1 MAKLLGYF
9 VLYFYSQ
16 VFCYSEGLVN
26 PDNDKVVDIVWIRY
40 YIKRLK
46 GNLRNIQV
54 VVIVVTGLNQE
65 RLPSS
70 WIKVAQVLCIFNL
83 K

>member
-1 MAKLLGYF
+1 MVELLDYS
-9 VLYFYSQ
+9 VSYFYSQ

-46 GNLRNIQV
+46 GNLRYIQV
-54 VVIVVTGLNQE
+54 TVIVITGRN
-65 RLPSS
+65 
-70 WIKVAQVLCIFNL
+70 K
-83 K
+83 